1 MTTLTVPARPEEE
14 DASLRPVPWRRMAW
28 VTWRQ
33 HRFALGSVAV
43 LLGTLAL
50 YLWLAGLQVHRAYA
64 TAAACH
70 PASSYACQ
78 NTIFNYNTVYGATA
92 DTIATLLQVVPAL
105 IGAFVGAPVLAREL
119 EAGTFRYAW
128 TLGVGPRRWT
138 LAKLVPIAAAVTA
151 AAGVFSLLFSWY
163 YQPFFADGNN
173 IPLDP
178 RLFGLHGV
186 AFAAWTLAA
195 FAIGALAGLLIR
207 RVVPAIAATL
217 AAYAW
222 LTLAAGLYLRQ
233 HYMTPLIG
241 RNLFTPPASAWLISM
256 WWTKGGTVISQ
267 STMNQIMNTMFR
279 QIMPAILPK
288 NVKSNDIKFYKGTA
302 NSQVLNYLTQH
313 GYTQWTSY
321 QPGSRF
327 WPFQWIEGGWLLA
340 LSVLLIAATV
350 WLVGRR
356 AT

>member
-1 MTTLTVPARPEEE
+1 MTALTMPARHEE
-14 DASLRPVPWRRMAW
+14 DDAGPRPVPWRRMAW

-33 HRFALGSVAV
+33 HRFALGGVAM
-43 LLGTLAL
+43 LLSGLAL
-50 YLWLAGLQVHRAYA
+50 YLWLTGLQMHHAYA
-64 TAAACH
+64 TVAACH

-78 NTIFNYNTVYGATA
+78 NQVINFDSAYGATA
-92 DTIATLLQVVPAL
+92 QTVATLVMAVPIL

-119 EAGTFRYAW
+119 ETGTFRYAW
-128 TLGVGPRRWT
+128 TLGVGRRRWT
-138 LAKLVPIAAAVTA
+138 LAKLVPLAVTLA
-151 AAGVFSLLFSWY
+151 VATGLFSLLFSWY
-163 YQPFFADGNN
+163 YQPLFADGNS

-178 RLFGLHGV
+178 SLFGLRWV
-186 AFAAWTLAA
+186 AYAAWTLAA

-217 AAYAW
+217 AACTG
-222 LTLAAGLYLRQ
+222 LTFATGLYLQQ
-233 HYMTPLIG
+233 HYMAPLIG
-241 RNLFTPPASAWLISM
+241 RNLFTPPASAWIISG

-267 STMNQIMNTMFR
+267 STMNQIMNTMFQ

-288 NVKSNDIKFYKGTA
+288 NVKNNDIKFYKGTA
-302 NSQVLNYLTQH
+302 NSQVRNYLLHH
-313 GYTQWTSY
+313 GYTLWTSY

-340 LSVLLIAATV
+340 LSVLLTAATV